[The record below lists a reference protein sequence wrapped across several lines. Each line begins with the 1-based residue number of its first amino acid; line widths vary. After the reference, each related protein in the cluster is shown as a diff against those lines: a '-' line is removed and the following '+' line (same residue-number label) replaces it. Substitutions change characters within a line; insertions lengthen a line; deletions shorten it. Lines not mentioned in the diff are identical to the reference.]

1 MDQLEAT
8 VEGTVYRNA
17 ENGYSVVTVKPEQK
31 IGLRTVTVVGTLP
44 MLSGGE
50 MGIFTGEWIEH
61 PQYGRQ
67 FKCQKVELQRPTT
80 LQGILKYLSSG
91 IIHGVGAKT
100 ARDIVNCFGEDTLKI
115 LDEHPERLQEVPN
128 MGKKRWKQIIEDY
141 QQQQSTRAAMVFLQT
156 YGVSASLALKISKVY
171 GERTQAVIRA
181 NPYQLCD
188 DIDGVGFKTAD
199 AIGTAIGIPPDSDG
213 RISAALKY
221 VLRDQAV
228 SMGHVY
234 LPMDELLN
242 RCTALL
248 RVSREMVAHQLKTMQ
263 LLRELVISGDDGD
276 EHVYLPA
283 YDSAE
288 REVATRLCELMA
300 STVPSCATNA
310 EDSIDA
316 FEARYHI
323 EFSQRQR
330 EAILM
335 ALRRGLLVITGGPGT
350 GKTTIIKCIISL
362 LSEFGEVVLCAPT
375 GRAAK
380 RMTETTGHE
389 AKTIHRLLEVD
400 YSGGVVSFIH
410 NDKNL
415 LKCDVVILDEMS
427 MVDVKL
433 FQALIA
439 ALRYSCRIIMVG
451 DADQLPSVGP
461 GNILGEVIRSGLV
474 PTVCLNEIFRQARRS
489 LIVENAHH
497 IISSEPLQKGGK
509 TDDFFFLE
517 SDGDVAQK
525 LVCDL
530 VTTRLPRSYGF
541 DPVRDIQVLC
551 PTKLGPT
558 GTQALN
564 VELQNLLNPEQKGK
578 PQLQS
583 ASRVFRVGDKV
594 MQVRNNYEIVWN
606 RIGGEQG
613 VGAYNGDIGIV
624 ESINTRER
632 SMVVRMDDR
641 RLVYPAEN
649 LNELEIAYAITVH
662 KSQGSEFPAVVLPV
676 AQVPPRLCYRNL
688 FYTGVTRARK
698 LCIVAGRR
706 DVVNRMMSNVRQ
718 NLRYSGLAKLLE
730 EALPPEQVTVEK
742 A

>member
-1 MDQLEAT
+1 MAEQELEQL
-8 VEGTVYRNA
+8 EGTVEDIIYENA
-17 ENGYSVVTVKPEQK
+17 DNGYTVFEVSGGGV
-31 IGLRTVTVVGTLP
+31 ITVVCGVV
-44 MLSGGE
+44 GE
-50 MGIFTGEWIEH
+50 LHAGESVICRGRYENH
-61 PQYGRQ
+61 ATYGRQ
-67 FKCQKVELQRPTT
+67 FHAQECETDMPKDLEAVYAFLASRSLPY
-80 LQGILKYLSSG
+80 I
-91 IIHGVGAKT
+91 GAKT
-100 ARDIVNCFGEDTLKI
+100 ADKIIDLFGAEALEVIAND
-115 LDEHPERLQEVPN
+115 PARLTQVPGISPDKADRIQQEF
-128 MGKKRWKQIIEDY
+128 KRMFGMRELIAYLAQFEIGPRKAMEVF
-141 QQQQSTRAAMVFLQT
+141 RAFGPGAMQ
-156 YGVSASLALKISKVY
+156 AIS
-171 GERTQAVIRA
+171 A
-181 NPYQLCD
+181 NPYLLCGEPLQLD
-188 DIDGVGFKTAD
+188 FRHAD
-199 AIGTAIGIPPDSDG
+199 SIAQYYHMEGDCAQ
-213 RISAALKY
+213 RLEA
-221 VLRDQAV
+221 
-228 SMGHVY
+228 
-234 LPMDELLN
+234 
-242 RCTALL
+242 ALL
-248 RVSREMVAHQLKTMQ
+248 RTLRHHAGNGHTCLPRAQ
-263 LLRELVISGDDGD
+263 LLETASNFIHQPPEKLARALDKCIETEELCVKMFDG
-276 EHVYLPA
+276 VPYIYLPDLLAAEQDIAHRLAILARRGKNTARDLDRNLQVLELTQGFA
-283 YDSAE
+283 YAP
-288 REVATRLCELMA
+288 L
-300 STVPSCATNA
+300 
-310 EDSIDA
+310 
-316 FEARYHI
+316 
-323 EFSQRQR
+323 QR
-330 EAILM
+330 EAIRKAM
-335 ALRRGLLVITGGPGT
+335 TENCLVLTGGPGT
-350 GKTTIIKCIISL
+350 GKTTTVNAILQL
-362 LSEFGEVVLCAPT
+362 LENQAERVALCELT
-375 GRAAK
+375 GRKAS
-380 RMTETTGHE
+380 
-389 AKTIHRLLEVD
+389 TIHRLLEVD
-400 YSGGVVSFIH
+400 YTGGVVSFIH

-433 FQALIA
+433 FQALVT

-461 GNILGEVIRSGLV
+461 GNLLGEIIRSGCV
-474 PTVCLNEIFRQARRS
+474 PTVCLNEIFRQAKRS

-497 IISSEPLQKGGK
+497 IICGEPLQKGGK

-517 SDGDVAQK
+517 ADGDAAQK

-583 ASRVFRVGDKV
+583 AARVFRVGDKV
-594 MQVRNNYEIVWN
+594 MQVRNNYEIVWQ

-662 KSQGSEFPAVVLPV
+662 KSQGSEFPAVILPV

-706 DVVNRMMSNVRQ
+706 DVANRMMSNVRQ
-718 NLRYSGLAKLLE
+718 NLRYSGLCALLQAE
-730 EALPPEQVTVEK
+730 LPPEQVRVDAASAE
-742 A
+742 